1 MSGRT
6 FTYQGNFDDFV
17 RYLLPDV
24 EMSDRRKSVGI
35 GDSMLREVEEF
46 LNRFVV
52 TAVNDAG
59 DIIFDAAGS
68 YTFQG
73 DVIIGG
79 ELQSSNWVDDTVGWQ
94 LRSDGTFEFNSSG
107 DVRGDLGVH
116 GDMTMFTGGAMKT
129 NASGLRAEISEATTS
144 TSIVGGSADFAGVDL
159 FTGDAGELEPGLLG
173 VSNSAAGYST
183 VVLAGADLAGA
194 AQRSYV
200 YFSSNTSG
208 STETRLSDPSRT
220 YLTAGSSS
228 VDINQT
234 GINVNVADGDLDLAV
249 KNLPSGSYQDKIN
262 LAEDLF
268 TVTLSNA
275 ERMRLDTTGLGIGT
289 NAPAVPL
296 HVASSDPEM
305 LRLQLNDT
313 SVAGGYIG
321 FHHNS
326 GRIGYIG
333 FPDNDDLHIKNE
345 DLNGL
350 IYFSTNNTTRM
361 TIQADGDVG
370 IGTTSPGYQLDVNGN
385 LRSSSHIDVTS
396 GTNNQLRLTANTTS
410 ARPYL
415 TFNNWN
421 GSSYVRRGYIG
432 YPAAGSA
439 TANIQIVADNG
450 EVNLTPKASINGGPE
465 LSDPSSANY
474 LRITSA
480 YGNIDLGPQNSTYCH
495 IYTDR
500 STFYF
505 NKNINLGGVSSSEG
519 GEMVLQNATSYSLD
533 WKVDN
538 YQNQFRIFNSSLS
551 NGDFRILYLNTTT
564 SGNTLRWDSS
574 GRIRRYSS
582 LTEFKEDIQSIDGIL
597 GYLNERNPLYD
608 LSPKIFHEKD
618 KVINGQTDNST
629 RGEYVYGMLA
639 EDVYEVLPELCS
651 TDGKGALLGYS
662 IESLTPLIIAEIQRL
677 GGMVETL
684 YQAHAPDYTPP
695 TPRPSD
701 RADAEKAIFQAALPA
716 ERAEYND
723 LRSQIISKYDGV
735 EGREHIDLPEEL
747 PPA

>member
-6 FTYQGNFDDFV
+6 FTYQGNYDDFV

-200 YFSSNTSG
+200 YFSSTTAGN
-208 STETRLSDPSRT
+208 TETRLSDPSRT

-275 ERMRLDTTGLGIGT
+275 ERMRLDTTGLKVDTDTLVVDSTNNRVGIGDASPT
-289 NAPAVPL
+289 KTLHVNSGTINQTSVFESTDGTAWIGIKDSASSSDL
-296 HVASSDPEM
+296 HVAVGAVGNEMRLRAGNANRVAIDANGNVGIKTTNPESILHLNPGTDVTPDGNGVGHIM
-305 LRLQLNDT
+305 IDGSGYTSFFTMDGTGTWIGNNSTSRSMILATNETARLTVL
-313 SVAGGYIG
+313 GG
-321 FHHNS
+321 
-326 GRIGYIG
+326 
-333 FPDNDDLHIKNE
+333 
-345 DLNGL
+345 
-350 IYFSTNNTTRM
+350 
-361 TIQADGDVG
+361 GDVG
-370 IGTTSPGYQLDVNGN
+370 IGTTSPTQKLDVNGN
-385 LRSSSHIDVTS
+385 LRIRTGVDGGIEFRPWTASSSYNS
-396 GTNNQLRLTANTTS
+396 MANTNHTGGEYTMLTTAS
-410 ARPYL
+410 ATFLSVGAGGSVNIRPNGNEVSGL
-415 TFNNWN
+415 SVQTTGTFIIAKFP
-421 GSSYVRRGYIG
+421 GVSGYSTVRRR
-432 YPAAGSA
+432 S
-439 TANIQIVADNG
+439 
-450 EVNLTPKASINGGPE
+450 
-465 LSDPSSANY
+465 SD
-474 LRITSA
+474 
-480 YGNIDLGPQNSTYCH
+480 G
-495 IYTDR
+495 
-500 STFYF
+500 
-505 NKNINLGGVSSSEG
+505 
-519 GEMVLQNATSYSLD
+519 
-533 WKVDN
+533 
-538 YQNQFRIFNSSLS
+538 
-551 NGDFRILYLNTTT
+551 
-564 SGNTLRWDSS
+564 
-574 GRIRRYSS
+574 
-582 LTEFKEDIQSIDGIL
+582 
-597 GYLNERNPLYD
+597 
-608 LSPKIFHEKD
+608 
-618 KVINGQTDNST
+618 
-629 RGEYVYGMLA
+629 
-639 EDVYEVLPELCS
+639 
-651 TDGKGALLGYS
+651 LLGYAS
-662 IESLTPLIIAEIQRL
+662 SSQRYKENIVDADDTWRRIYDLRPRDFDWRESMFDTDPTGVPDDRSDYGLIAEEAHLVMPSIVEWAVPN
-677 GGMVETL
+677 VETEVDE
-684 YQAHAPDYTPP
+684 HNEPIPPETPP
-695 TPRPSD
+695 DPIIEAVD
-701 RADAEKAIFQAALPA
+701 YEKLSRYFLPAIQDLNARVAALEA
-716 ERAEYND
+716 
-723 LRSQIISKYDGV
+723 
-735 EGREHIDLPEEL
+735 
-747 PPA
+747 

>member
-94 LRSDGTFEFNSSG
+94 LRSNGTFEFNSSG

-200 YFSSNTSG
+200 YFSSTTAGN
-208 STETRLSDPSRT
+208 TETRLSDPSRT

-234 GINVNVADGDLDLAV
+234 GTEIRVADGDLDIVV
-249 KNLPSGSYQDKIN
+249 KNLPSGSYQDEIN
-262 LAEDLF
+262 FAEDLF
-268 TVTLSNA
+268 KVTLSNA

-345 DLNGL
+345 DSNGL
-350 IYFSTNNTTRM
+350 IYFSTNNLTRM
-361 TIQADGDVG
+361 AIEAGGQVG
-370 IGTTSPGYQLDVNGN
+370 IGTSTPSAQLHVNAGTVNNVATFESTDGGAIISVMDNSTTGSAYVGIRADGDQLSLRAGNSNRVQIVSTGQTRFTDGSISTLGTSFLSDTDTGTYLHSTDMFGVAAGGN
-385 LRSSSHIDVTS
+385 PTIVGTSTGVAINNSTASTS
-396 GTNNQLRLTANTTS
+396 GTRCNLVTAS
-410 ARPYL
+410 
-415 TFNNWN
+415 
-421 GSSYVRRGYIG
+421 V
-432 YPAAGSA
+432 
-439 TANIQIVADNG
+439 
-450 EVNLTPKASINGGPE
+450 
-465 LSDPSSANY
+465 
-474 LRITSA
+474 
-480 YGNIDLGPQNSTYCH
+480 
-495 IYTDR
+495 
-500 STFYF
+500 
-505 NKNINLGGVSSSEG
+505 GGVSMLALRKHTSLRQHKSDIVDFDLTDEQFMAIKPRSFIWNG
-519 GEMVLQNATSYSLD
+519 QYIGPNGEFGTTTGD
-533 WKVDN
+533 DVDN
-538 YQNQFRIFNSSLS
+538 IIPEGSHLMR
-551 NGDFRILYLNTTT
+551 R
-564 SGNTLRWDSS
+564 SGF
-574 GRIRRYSS
+574 IV
-582 LTEFKEDIQSIDGIL
+582 EE
-597 GYLNERNPLYD
+597 
-608 LSPKIFHEKD
+608 
-618 KVINGQTDNST
+618 
-629 RGEYVYGMLA
+629 LA
-639 EDVYEVLPELCS
+639 EVDLHLVGDDAVDF
-651 TDGKGALLGYS
+651 DGV
-662 IESLTPLIIAEIQRL
+662 T
-677 GGMVETL
+677 
-684 YQAHAPDYTPP
+684 
-695 TPRPSD
+695 
-701 RADAEKAIFQAALPA
+701 AALVA
-716 ERAEYND
+716 QVQKLQR
-723 LRSQIISKYDGV
+723 R
-735 EGREHIDLPEEL
+735 IDSLES
-747 PPA
+747 AHT